1 MLKKWS
7 HITEKNTRGRGGH
20 CLSNENKK
28 DDLSL
33 EIALEPPPAPETP
46 VSHYETSGQL
56 FAPDDD
62 SLAQLNARFTMVD
75 SFLRILTRDLKFND
89 FVRELLLVV
98 MKVVKSEAG
107 SIFEV
112 DHSNNTL
119 FFRAVIGQSS
129 ENLTKFTIPMGQGIV
144 GHVAESRQHLIVDD
158 AEANK
163 LHLSSIAK
171 AVGFETRNLIAVPVI
186 IRGRVYGVLELLN
199 RVGEPN
205 FTKSDIELL
214 NYFCEMA
221 AKTIEVRFMLAWS
234 QQNRKKDDTHSG
246 TSSGEKG
253 NAA

>member
-1 MLKKWS
+1 MSDDDK
-7 HITEKNTRGRGGH
+7 
-20 CLSNENKK
+20 KK
-28 DDLSL
+28 DISL

-46 VSHYETSGQL
+46 VSHFETSGQL
-56 FAPDDD
+56 FAPDDEN
-62 SLAQLNARFTMVD
+62 LAQLNARFTMVD
-75 SFLRILTRDLKFND
+75 SFLRLLTRDLKFND
-89 FVRELLLVV
+89 FVREILLVV

-129 ENLTKFTIPMGQGIV
+129 DNLTKFTIPMGQGIV

-163 LHLSSIAK
+163 LHLRSVAK
-171 AVGFETRNLIAVPVI
+171 AVGFDTRNLIAVPI
-186 IRGRVYGVLELLN
+186 MIRGRVYGVLELLN

-205 FTKSDIELL
+205 FTTSDIELL

-234 QQNRKKDDTHSG
+234 QQGKKRENSDSG
-246 TSSGEKG
+246 QKG